1 MYVFGIWED
10 SSQQAG
16 LRANQC
22 LCAATVQNT
31 KKPHYKQKNIEYN
44 LVSYSFDLY
53 VRMGS
58 YRFWKLFI
66 NSINSFCTHD
76 FYQFKAE
83 CKLNLSTSFIKG
95 FLSNHTL
102 LCKTNLCFSA
112 TPKHMIQMQGKS
124 DLSFFIHPLCF
135 LIFYWRTKSYCGSE
149 DCCSIVFKLTTTDQ
163 CMTQ

>member
-31 KKPHYKQKNIEYN
+31 KKKPIINKKTLSIIQFLTHLTYLFFLTY
-44 LVSYSFDLY
+44 FMY

-135 LIFYWRTKSYCGSE
+135 LIFY
-149 DCCSIVFKLTTTDQ
+149 
-163 CMTQ
+163 